1 MTMSLNPMRTAVALG
16 SALAA
21 TLAAVAAAAPP
32 PKKAA
37 SFLDDPSPVVAAF
50 KAKVPA
56 GRLITE
62 LNLNPTSASWQTS
75 DPKQKDTFD
84 DYNYVNGKVSEPEP
98 VQVFTVNCKKGFSID
113 EADFGAVPG
122 MIKDA
127 AARVNLEDGEV
138 SHANLSRGVF
148 CKEPRWIIFV
158 DGKRKDGMVEYDPK
172 GKFRNAKVM

>member
-1 MTMSLNPMRTAVALG
+1 MSLNPMRTAVALG
-16 SALAA
+16 SVLAA
-21 TLAAVAAAAPP
+21 TLAASAAAAPP

-37 SFLDDPSPVVAAF
+37 SFLEDPSPVVAAF

-56 GRLITE
+56 GLLITE

-75 DPKQKDTFD
+75 DPKHKDTFD

-98 VQVFTVNCKKGFSID
+98 VQVFSVNCKKGFSID
-113 EADFGAVPG
+113 EADFTAVPG

-127 AARVNLEDGEV
+127 AARLNLEDGEV
-138 SHANLSRGVF
+138 THANLSRGVF

-172 GKFRNAKVM
+172 GKFRNTKVM